1 MYPRDRATR
10 SCLGHAT
17 PPGGRKSFGPRLD
30 IDCFLSLLQVVAKDG
45 IRVAQNRRIHEIM
58 VTDFVSACLNT
69 GNYLWVA
76 ESSVADKEE
85 GGMGIVLLEDIK
97 HFRRE
102 DGVWAII
109 KRKANQGTI
118 GPNPIDNIGRD
129 SLKHIQNSERLHP
142 KRQSDLPKG
151 VIVFCE
157 YS

>member
-1 MYPRDRATR
+1 
-10 SCLGHAT
+10 
-17 PPGGRKSFGPRLD
+17 
-30 IDCFLSLLQVVAKDG
+30 
-45 IRVAQNRRIHEIM
+45 M

-69 GNYLWVA
+69 GHYLWVA

-118 GPNPIDNIGRD
+118 GTNPIDNIGRH
-129 SLKHIQNSERLHP
+129 SLEHTQDIEGFIQNATQTYRKESSCSVNIPDVQRRGGCCSLEHPAKQTASIPRLFGQRED
-142 KRQSDLPKG
+142 K
-151 VIVFCE
+151 C
-157 YS
+157 